1 MLASKFTDLV
11 MNMVCCHEDNYQGN
25 TEVLE
30 ENDAVPF

>member
-1 MLASKFTDLV
+1 MLPSKFTVLV
-11 MNMVCCHEDNYQGN
+11 MNMVCWHDDNYQGN